1 MNKTILIGRMTRD
14 VDLRYSQNAEG
25 QTAIGRFSV
34 AVDRRTTGADGRRE
48 ADFISCVAFGKTAE
62 NIAKFFPK
70 GRKIALTGR
79 IQTGSYQKQ
88 DGTKVYTTD
97 VVAEEFDFC
106 ESPAQEQ
113 AQNAAQNTAAYYAQQ
128 PQQGAYQPQA
138 NNYSPQYHNVPQYMP
153 QQNAA
158 TPPGVMNQGFMAI
171 PDDVDAPGLPF
182 N

>member
-1 MNKTILIGRMTRD
+1 MNKVILIGRMAKD
-14 VDLRYSQNAEG
+14 VDLRYSQIADG

-34 AVDRRTTGADGRRE
+34 AVDRRTAGADGRRE

-62 NIAKFFPK
+62 NIAKFFQK
-70 GRKIALTGR
+70 GRKIALAGR
-79 IQTGSYQKQ
+79 IQTGSYTKQ

-106 ESPAQEQ
+106 ESPPQE
-113 AQNAAQNTAAYYAQQ
+113 QNAAQNTAAYYAQQ

-138 NNYSPQYHNVPQYMP
+138 NNYPPQYQNAPQMP
-153 QQNAA
+153 QNAPQHA
-158 TPPGVMNQGFMAI
+158 PEAMNAGFMAI
-171 PDDVDAPGLPF
+171 PDDIDGPGLPF